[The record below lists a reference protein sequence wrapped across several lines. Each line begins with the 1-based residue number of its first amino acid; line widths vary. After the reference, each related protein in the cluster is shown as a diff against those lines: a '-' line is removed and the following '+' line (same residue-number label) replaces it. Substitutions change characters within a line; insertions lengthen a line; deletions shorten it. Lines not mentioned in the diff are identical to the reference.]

1 MKITIVGGGTAGWLA
16 AYYILSYQP
25 YIHQIT
31 VIESSQLGIVG
42 AGEGSTGLFTNV
54 LNGNFFPKK
63 IDIENFINFT
73 DATNK
78 IGIKFVDWSAKNKLF
93 FSPLDGTNTAISCN
107 DILFKYVLSKF
118 GKEKIHLASRLGV
131 DFHTRKNFKNI
142 DALHFNAH
150 KVGQY
155 FKDLCINLGAECI
168 DSVVVD
174 VTKNTGNGDI
184 EKLILD
190 NGQTIEADFF
200 LDCSGF
206 RRVLM
211 QQLDVQWKSYSKYL
225 PLNAAMPFLLDYSDD
240 DNIEPYTEATAL
252 TSGWMWDIPL
262 QNRRGCGYVFN
273 KNFISPEQAKLEV
286 ERRLNRSITPI
297 KIIDF
302 DPGRAETFWK
312 NNVISLGLASS
323 FVEPLQAT
331 SIHTTIAQIILFVND
346 FLLPEKHLVVTPEN
360 QKSYNK
366 RVIEIYDITLD
377 FISLHYQ
384 GGRTDSDFWR
394 WIKEDKIVSPYAG
407 NLISRSRHKIV
418 GHHELGIKFGAPA
431 IGLWNWTLAGLGLI
445 SSETADRDLR
455 ISGMYDIAEEMFI
468 NFISHH
474 R

>member
-25 YIHQIT
+25 NMHQIK
-31 VIESSQLGIVG
+31 VIESSRLGIIG

-54 LNGNFFPKK
+54 LNGHFFPKK

-78 IGIKFVDWSAKNKLF
+78 IGIKFIDWSAENKLF
-93 FSPLDGTNTAISCN
+93 FSPLDGTNTAISTN

-131 DFHTRKNFKNI
+131 DFHTGKNFNNI

-155 FKDLCINLGAECI
+155 FKNICTNLGAECI
-168 DSVVVD
+168 DSVVMD
-174 VTKNTGNGDI
+174 ITKNSTTGDI
-184 EKLILD
+184 EQLVLD
-190 NGQTIEADFF
+190 NGQTIEGDFF

-206 RRVLM
+206 QRVLM
-211 QQLDVQWKSYSKYL
+211 QRLDVQWRSYGKYL
-225 PLNAAMPFLLDYSDD
+225 PLNAAMPFLLDYSNEE
-240 DNIEPYTEATAL
+240 NISPYTSATAL
-252 TSGWMWDIPL
+252 SSGWMWDIPL

-273 KNFISPEQAKLEV
+273 KNFISPEQAKLEL
-286 ERRLNRSITPI
+286 ERKLNRPISPI

-346 FLLPEKHLVVTPEN
+346 FLLPEKQFVVTPEN
-360 QKSYNK
+360 QRSYNK
-366 RVIEIYDITLD
+366 RIIEIYDITLD

-384 GGRTDSDFWR
+384 GGRSDSEFWK
-394 WIKEDKIVSPYAG
+394 WIKDDKIVSPYVED
-407 NLISRSRHKIV
+407 IIFRSKLKVI
-418 GHHELGIKFGAPA
+418 GHHELGIRFGAPA
-431 IGLWNWTLAGLGLI
+431 VGLWNWTLAGLGLI
-445 SSETADRDLR
+445 SGEVAESDLKM
-455 ISGMYDIAEEMFI
+455 SGMYDIAEEMFV